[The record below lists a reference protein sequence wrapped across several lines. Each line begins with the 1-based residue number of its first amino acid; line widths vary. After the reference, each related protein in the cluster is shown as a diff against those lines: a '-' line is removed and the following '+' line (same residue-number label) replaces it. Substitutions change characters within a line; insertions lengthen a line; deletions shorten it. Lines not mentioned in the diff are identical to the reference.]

1 MTDKEAAP
9 GPGLGETIV
18 LLAFMISFVAL
29 SIDAMLPALP
39 DIGRDL
45 GVERVNDT
53 QLVISVLFAG
63 LATGQLIYGPLSDS
77 LGRKRPIYA
86 GFILFLFG
94 CLLSTFAPNLTVM
107 LAGRFLQGLG
117 AAAPRIVVIAMV
129 RDQYAGRV
137 MARIMSLVMAVFI
150 LVPVLA
156 PMIGQGILLVGPW
169 QAIFGMFFSLALLS
183 LIWFAARLPETLP
196 VARRVPLSPR
206 LVVRSFV
213 AVCRNRMTMGYTLAA
228 GLSFGAF
235 IGYLTSAQQI
245 FQVEYGLGKLFP
257 FYFAVLA
264 LGIGSASLVNAR
276 LVIRHGMRR
285 LSFLALIVLSACSI
299 AFLPAAHAAGGQ
311 PALWALMAYLMLSFF
326 CVGILFGNF
335 NALAMEPLGH
345 IAGVGSAVV
354 GSLTTFV
361 SLLLGTWIGQSYDG
375 TVLPLVTGFA
385 ILGLAALALMVWT
398 ERGRLGRTVL
408 RSSTN
413 AEESEPER

>member
-29 SIDAMLPALP
+29 SIDTMLPALP

-45 GVERVNDT
+45 GVERANDT

-129 RDQYAGRV
+129 RDQYGGRV
-137 MARIMSLVMAVFI
+137 MARIMSLIMAVFI
-150 LVPVLA
+150 MVPVLA
-156 PMIGQGILLVGPW
+156 PMIGQGILLIGPW
-169 QAIFGMFFSLALLS
+169 QAIFGLFFSLALFS
-183 LIWFAARLPETLP
+183 LVWFAVRLPETLP
-196 VARRVPLSPR
+196 PARRAPLSPR
-206 LVVRSFV
+206 AIARSVV
-213 AVCRNRMTMGYTLAA
+213 AACRNRMTLGYALAA
-228 GLSFGAF
+228 GLSFGGF

-245 FQVEYGLGKLFP
+245 FQVQYGLGKLFP

-264 LGIGSASLVNAR
+264 LGIGSASLANAR
-276 LVIRHGMRR
+276 LVVRHGMRR

-299 AFLPAAHAAGGQ
+299 AFLPAADAAGGQ
-311 PALWALMAYLMLSFF
+311 PALWALMVYLMISFF
-326 CVGILFGNF
+326 CIGILFGNF

-354 GSLTTFV
+354 GSLRTYV
-361 SLLLGTWIGQSYDG
+361 SLLLGTLIGQSYDG

-385 ILGLAALALMVWT
+385 ILGLAALALMAWT
-398 ERGRLGRTVL
+398 ERGRLGQVVF
-408 RSSTN
+408 RSSRD
-413 AEESEPER
+413 AEEGEAER